1 MKGEYVVEVKNLN
14 KSYGKKLVLDNV
26 SFYVKPNEIV
36 GFIGPNG
43 AGKSTTM
50 KCMCNLIYPDSGEII
65 INGYNLLKDREKA
78 LSHQASLIESP
89 GLYTDITGRENIK
102 LIGKLRNISR
112 DRIDEI
118 YEFTELGEALDRNV
132 SGYSMGMKQR
142 LGLGI
147 AIMSKPKFLMLDEPT
162 SGLDPTGIIHLRST
176 LQQLIEN
183 EDIAIL
189 FSSHQL
195 GEVEKLADRIICINK
210 GKIIE
215 TPGAFDEQFS
225 YILQLEDIKEGYD
238 VVKELIPEDNIKVI
252 GMDALRVE
260 LADSGMLNKIL
271 TGFVKEGISI
281 IDITKDTMDVEAI
294 YQEVYGD

>member
-1 MKGEYVVEVKNLN
+1 MKGEFVLEVKNLN
-14 KSYGKKLVLDNV
+14 KSYRKKQVLDDV
-26 SFYVKPNEIV
+26 GFHIQSNEIV

-50 KCMCNLIYPDSGEII
+50 KCICNLIYPDSGEIF
-65 INGYNLLKDREKA
+65 INGTDLFKDREKA

-89 GLYTDITGRENIK
+89 GLYTDVSGRENIE
-102 LIGKLRNISR
+102 LIGKLRNISKER
-112 DRIDEI
+112 VEEI
-118 YEFTELGEALDRNV
+118 CQFTELGEALERNV

-147 AIMSKPKFLMLDEPT
+147 AIMAKPKLLMLDEPS

-176 LQQLIEN
+176 LQQLIEK
-183 EDIAIL
+183 EDISIL

-215 TPGAFDEQFS
+215 TPKAFDEQFS
-225 YILQLEDIKEGYD
+225 YILQLDD
-238 VVKELIPEDNIKVI
+238 VNRGHDLLKDWIDNVKVI
-252 GMDALRVE
+252 GMDALRIE
-260 LADSGMLNKIL
+260 LTEAEMLHKIL
-271 TGFVKEGISI
+271 TLLIKEGISI
-281 IDITKDTMDVEAI
+281 MDISKDTMDVETI
-294 YQEVYGD
+294 YKEVYGE